1 MDGDKI
7 KRINIE
13 LNIIRGLN
21 TEVAMRRAMYNVEKH
36 YAVVGVLEEFNKT
49 LIVLEHFLPTFFKG
63 ALDLYRRKCFYHYIT
78 PT

>member
-1 MDGDKI
+1 
-7 KRINIE
+7 
-13 LNIIRGLN
+13 
-21 TEVAMRRAMYNVEKH
+21 MRRAMYNVEKH